1 MMKVDNN
8 NDFVKKNP
16 NLTII
21 GGSGGMG
28 KVFGRYF
35 KRHGFE
41 VTIYARNKERLRDV
55 AIEMGVAF
63 ETSLERSVN
72 NADIVMV
79 TIPINSTPEIIKKIG
94 PYLKENALIF
104 DITSIKKSV
113 FEALKDL
120 KNTFPVNCISL
131 HPMFGPGIK
140 DMKNYV
146 MLVLKIGGTDK
157 YEIVINDLLDLFKSD
172 GLIITE
178 TSPDIHDKR
187 VALTLGV
194 PHMLNILFLN
204 LLQNADEPLNELT
217 KYTGTT
223 FLLQKVFAD
232 SIIQREMEMF
242 GEIQME
248 NQQFLRILEMLEKL
262 IKKYRKLIENKD
274 MKGFSEIFSQGLEY
288 SKEDNYFKNSYKYFY
303 EFMKVLKE
311 K

>member
-1 MMKVDNN
+1 M
-8 NDFVKKNP
+8 
-16 NLTII
+16 I
-21 GGSGGMG
+21 
-28 KVFGRYF
+28 
-35 KRHGFE
+35 
-41 VTIYARNKERLRDV
+41 
-55 AIEMGVAF
+55 
-63 ETSLERSVN
+63 
-72 NADIVMV
+72 

-104 DITSIKKSV
+104 DITSIKKVV
-113 FEALKDL
+113 FGALEDL
-120 KNTFPVNCISL
+120 KNMFPVNCISF

-146 MLVLKIGGTDK
+146 MLVLKVGGTDK
-157 YEIVINDLLDLFKSD
+157 YEIIVKDLLEIFRSD

-204 LLQNADEPLNELT
+204 LLKNADEPLNELT

-223 FLLQKVFAD
+223 FLLQKVFAE

-248 NQQFLRILEMLEKL
+248 NQQFLAILEMFEKL
-262 IKKYRKLIENKD
+262 VKKYRKSIENKD
-274 MKGFSEIFSQGLEY
+274 MNGFSEIFSQGLEY
-288 SKEDNYFKNSYKYFY
+288 SREDNHFENSYKFFY

-311 K
+311 

>member
-1 MMKVDNN
+1 MMKADHN

-16 NLTII
+16 NLTIL

-35 KRHGFE
+35 KHHGFE
-41 VTIYARNKERLRDV
+41 VTLHARNKERLRDV
-55 AIEMGVAF
+55 ATEMGVDYEF
-63 ETSLERSVN
+63 SLEKSVKQ
-72 NADIVMV
+72 ADIVMI
-79 TIPINSTPEIIKKIG
+79 TIPIKSTPEIIKKIG

-104 DITSIKKSV
+104 DITSLKKDV
-113 FEALKDL
+113 FEALEDL

-146 MLVLKIGGTDK
+146 ILVLKIGGTDK
-157 YEIVINDLLDLFKSD
+157 YDIIINDLLELFRSD
-172 GLIITE
+172 GLIVTE

-204 LLQNADEPLNELT
+204 LLKKADEPLNELT

-223 FLLQKVFAD
+223 FLLQKVFAE

-248 NQQFLRILEMLEKL
+248 NQQFLTILEMFENLV
-262 IKKYRKLIENKD
+262 KKYRKIIENKD
-274 MKGFSEIFSQGLEY
+274 MKGFNEIFTQGLDY
-288 SKEDNYFKNSYKYFY
+288 SKEDNHFENSYKYFY
-303 EFMKVLKE
+303 GFMRILKE

>member
-1 MMKVDNN
+1 MMKQ
-8 NDFVKKNP
+8 KKF
-16 NLTII
+16 TII

-35 KRHGFE
+35 KHHGFD
-41 VTIYARNKERLRDV
+41 VTIHARNKERLRGV
-55 AIEMGVAF
+55 ATEMGVKYEF
-63 ETSLERSVN
+63 SLEKSVKQ
-72 NADIVMV
+72 ADIVMI
-79 TIPINSTPEIIKKIG
+79 TIPIKSTPEIIKKIG

-104 DITSIKKSV
+104 DITSLKKVV
-113 FEALKDL
+113 FESLEDL
-120 KNTFPVNCISL
+120 KNLFPVNCISF

-146 MLVLKIGGTDK
+146 MLVLKVGGTDK
-157 YEIVINDLLDLFKSD
+157 YEIIINDLLEIFRSD
-172 GLIITE
+172 GLILTE

-204 LLQNADEPLNELT
+204 LLKNADEPLNELT

-223 FLLQKVFAD
+223 FLLQKVFAE

-248 NQQFLRILEMLEKL
+248 NQQFLAILEIFEKL
-262 IKKYRKLIENKD
+262 VKKYRKSIENKD
-274 MKGFSEIFSQGLEY
+274 MNGFSEIFSQGLDY
-288 SKEDNYFKNSYKYFY
+288 SKEDNHFEKSYKYFY

-311 K
+311 

>member
-1 MMKVDNN
+1 MKQ
-8 NDFVKKNP
+8 KKI
-16 NLTII
+16 TII

-35 KRHGFE
+35 KHHGSA
-41 VTIYARNKERLRDV
+41 VTIHARNKERLKAV
-55 AIEMGVAF
+55 ATEIGVNY
-63 ETSLERSVN
+63 ESSLEESVKQ
-72 NADIVMV
+72 ADVVMV
-79 TIPINSTPEIIKKIG
+79 TIPISSTPELIKKIG

-104 DITSIKKSV
+104 DITSLKKAV
-113 FEALKDL
+113 FEALENL
-120 KNTFPVNCISL
+120 KNTYPVNCISL

-140 DMKNYV
+140 NMKNYV

-157 YEIVINDLLDLFKSD
+157 YDIIVNDLLDIFRSD

-204 LLQNADEPLNELT
+204 LLKIANEPLNELT

-223 FLLQKVFAD
+223 FLLQKVFAE

-248 NQQFLRILEMLEKL
+248 NQQFLTILETFEELVT
-262 IKKYRKLIENKD
+262 KYRKLIENKD
-274 MKGFSEIFSQGLEY
+274 MKGFSELFSQGLDY
-288 SKEDNYFKNSYKYFY
+288 SKEDNYFENSYKYFY
-303 EFMKVLKE
+303 EFMKILKE

>member
-1 MMKVDNN
+1 MMKQ
-8 NDFVKKNP
+8 KKI
-16 NLTII
+16 TII

-35 KRHGFE
+35 KHHGFE
-41 VTIYARNKERLRDV
+41 VTIHARNKERLKDV
-55 AIEMGVAF
+55 ATEMGANYEF
-63 ETSLERSVN
+63 SLERSVKQ
-72 NADIVMV
+72 ADIVMI
-79 TIPINSTPEIIKKIG
+79 TIPIKSTPEIIKKIG

-104 DITSIKKSV
+104 DITSLKKVV
-113 FEALKDL
+113 FEALEDL
-120 KNTFPVNCISL
+120 KNMFPVNCISL

-146 MLVLKIGGTDK
+146 IIVLKIGGTDK
-157 YEIVINDLLDLFKSD
+157 YDIIINDLLDMFRSD

-204 LLQNADEPLNELT
+204 LLKNANEPLNELT

-223 FLLQKVFAD
+223 FLLQKVFAE

-248 NQQFLRILEMLEKL
+248 NQQFLTILEMFEKL
-262 IKKYRKLIENKD
+262 VTKYRKLIENKD
-274 MKGFSEIFSQGLEY
+274 MKGFSKIFSQGLDY
-288 SKEDNYFKNSYKYFY
+288 SKKDNHFENSYRYFY
-303 EFMKVLKE
+303 EFMKILKE